1 MRIDVLN
8 RLHVLFPSLASHDPA
23 LDTRKQFERAR
34 HFAKY
39 IFPRQYGLPNSF
51 ISTSPEDSVYNV
63 TDADRELQ
71 IRVCP
76 AIGWFMYAHKSHSF
90 ILLGTRSMQNT
101 QATA

>member
-8 RLHVLFPSLASHDPA
+8 RLHLLFPSTASQDPA
-23 LDTRKQFERAR
+23 LDARKQFERAR

-51 ISTSPEDSVYNV
+51 ISTLLEDSVYNV

-71 IRVCP
+71 IKVCP
-76 AIGWFMYAHKSHSF
+76 AIEWSMYAHESHSF
-90 ILLGTRSMQNT
+90 ILLGIRSMQNT